1 MELHSPTDQYEHDH
15 EAYEGNPIRR
25 QLIAGGCEPLQTLDR
40 LRNVVRKTPL
50 LPYVS
55 RTTISL
61 LLLLGMEQPEAGQAL

>member
-40 LRNVVRKTPL
+40 LRNVVRKRHCFHM
-50 LPYVS
+50 Y
-55 RTTISL
+55 
-61 LLLLGMEQPEAGQAL
+61 PEP